1 MQVVIAAPSALTS
14 PVLVGTDLAFQPDGI
29 ANSMLVVRNQAGAA
43 TVGGVYLQPSSG
55 GIGML
60 LNGAGVGILPE
71 WYVVNNYVGITFL
84 TANAGSFTGAVNF
97 RLAPTPAGMGGSTS
111 AVVHTP
117 GYSATVAQL
126 AVVSSNM
133 NASLNLVSKGT
144 GQVLVNGVALLTNP
158 MTTAGDLIVGG
169 AGGTA
174 SRLAIGSNGQVLS
187 VVAGAVAWGAGG
199 SLVET
204 SFGIAGVQALA
215 TGQGRYYVTK
225 ACTIL
230 GAVASLGTPPTG
242 TSFIV
247 DVLKN
252 GVTVYT
258 TAGNRPTIAI
268 NGNVSATVL
277 VAPDITA
284 LAVGDYLTVN
294 VAQIGSGTAGSD
306 LTVTVRMTSP

>member
-1 MQVVIAAPSALTS
+1 MQVVISAPSALTS
-14 PVLVGTDLAFQPDGI
+14 PVSIAGDLAFQPDSV
-29 ANSMLVVRNQAGAA
+29 ANSILTLRNTAGITIGGLRISASGLGVV
-43 TVGGVYLQPSSG
+43 LD
-55 GIGML
+55 M
-60 LNGAGVGILPE
+60 NGCPANTE
-71 WYVVNNYVGITFL
+71 WYINTNYGGITFL
-84 TANAGSFTGAVNF
+84 TANAGSFLGAVNF
-97 RLAPTPAGMGGSTS
+97 RLAPTPGGNMLTS

-117 GYSATVAQL
+117 GYGATSAQL

-144 GQVLVNGVALLTNP
+144 GSVLVNGNAILVNP
-158 MTTAGDLIVGG
+158 MTTAGDLITGGTGG
-169 AGGTA
+169 AAG
-174 SRLAIGSNGQVLS
+174 RLAIGPNGQVLT
-187 VVAGAVAWGAGG
+187 VVSGFPAWAAGG
-199 SLVET
+199 ALVET
-204 SFGIAGVQALA
+204 TFGVAGVQALA

-252 GVTVYT
+252 GVTIYT
-258 TAGNRPTIAI
+258 TAGNRPTIPI